1 MKLYVCTIADKDLP
15 GPIKVHSCTKA
26 ITALDK
32 AGHTYERVVV
42 TGGRLTFNLTGN
54 RDEVERL
61 SGQQL
66 VPILVLDDSEVIT
79 GSGNVVNWARENA
92 PTPA

>member
-42 TGGRLTFNLTGN
+42 KGGRLTFNLKGN

-66 VPILVLDDSEVIT
+66 VPILVLDDGEVIT